1 MNEIQLIY
9 RNNNKQVY
17 NKTEFN
23 SNVGSEGYGEIG
35 YDSVEEIIKT
45 FKDYFNE
52 NTVFYD
58 LGSGLGKL
66 VIHIG
71 LRCNVKKSCGIE
83 YSLERYN
90 YSVGINPG
98 GNIYFINDNFVNI
111 DISDATV
118 IYTDNTLFPTSID
131 ELIYS
136 KIPKGCLVL
145 SRKMFKS
152 GRLNDEMVKINV
164 NSPTEYGTNNLYVLI
179 KK

>member
-9 RNNNKQVY
+9 KNNNKQVY

-23 SNVGSEGYGEIG
+23 SKVGSEGYGEIG

-45 FKDYFNE
+45 FQDYFNE

-83 YSLERYN
+83 YSVERYN
-90 YSVGINPG
+90 YSVSINPG
-98 GNIYFINDNFVNI
+98 G
-111 DISDATV
+111 
-118 IYTDNTLFPTSID
+118 
-131 ELIYS
+131 
-136 KIPKGCLVL
+136 G
-145 SRKMFKS
+145 
-152 GRLNDEMVKINV
+152 
-164 NSPTEYGTNNLYVLI
+164 
-179 KK
+179 